1 MPPPR
6 VQLFPLVTGWKEELH
21 VVFFFHLIP
30 VGKALFLHPH
40 PRHFA
45 TCLPSVNSDPAV
57 EPQATKEMLFSPP
70 STDVGV
76 MAIIGTLSG
85 RGHAS
90 SLQPKGPH
98 KSLMVFYKHSAGGW
112 GKTGMTGKK
121 KKKKA

>member
-1 MPPPR
+1 MI
-6 VQLFPLVTGWKEELH
+6 F
-21 VVFFFHLIP
+21 FSFFHLIP
-30 VGKALFLHPH
+30 AGKALFLHPH

-112 GKTGMTGKK
+112 GKTGHDWK

>member
-1 MPPPR
+1 MER
-6 VQLFPLVTGWKEELH
+6 RIA
-21 VVFFFHLIP
+21 FFFFFIP

-98 KSLMVFYKHSAGGW
+98 KSLMVFYKHSAG
-112 GKTGMTGKK
+112 KTGMTGEKK
-121 KKKKA
+121 KKGVK